1 MRRVMIGFAALF
13 LSGCGNEVYPVPAT
27 EAYLSLSSIGTPS
40 GMSPL
45 PGGLEPVS
53 VNFESIPGENKV
65 QWLFTH
71 AGDDIGRIVAV
82 VTPDGDA
89 SSNVAVRYVDGTAPD
104 EKWRN
109 GQARRLIEYEIQK
122 LVVEAVDS
130 KLENRAFDEGLRKQ
144 VTMNVATAS
153 ISSMM
158 SDVSASMDAHIA
170 KQKEREQERKNRTST
185 SPYAATK
192 PATDLSK
199 YN

>member
-27 EAYLSLSSIGTPS
+27 EAYLSLSSIGMPS

-170 KQKEREQERKNRTST
+170 KQKEREEERKNRTST
-185 SPYAATK
+185 SPQAATR

-199 YN
+199 FN